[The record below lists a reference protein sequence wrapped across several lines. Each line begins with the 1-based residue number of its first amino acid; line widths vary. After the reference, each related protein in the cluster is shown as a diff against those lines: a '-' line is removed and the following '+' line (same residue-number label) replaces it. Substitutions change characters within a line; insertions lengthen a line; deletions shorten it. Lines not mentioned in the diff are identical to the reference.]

1 MHKYLEHNCFY
12 RICFLKAATIKL
24 CLAVTFTSGSI
35 VSSNLYVFYI
45 HLEGKHS
52 KRWPCVSDTKLK
64 ARSLFSSTALFEHLL
79 AFSIA
84 SNIDRVYVL
93 AIQRIV
99 ILHHLVK
106 YLKWPDFF
114 PIAKEGSGDVIVK
127 RFVFKTQKF

>member
-1 MHKYLEHNCFY
+1 MRQRY
-12 RICFLKAATIKL
+12 KL
-24 CLAVTFTSGSI
+24 NHEAYFHQQHCL
-35 VSSNLYVFYI
+35 
-45 HLEGKHS
+45 
-52 KRWPCVSDTKLK
+52 
-64 ARSLFSSTALFEHLL
+64 EHLL
-79 AFSIA
+79 AFSIV

-99 ILHHLVK
+99 ILHHFVK